1 MRSVVVRA
9 LAPGDDHHVRQVFC
23 DTVLLGHS
31 GTDSLQLL
39 DQYASLCL
47 DWFLTVGRTHA
58 AIAVEES
65 SIVGY
70 ALACPEPE
78 AQARW
83 ARRRALSFATHV
95 LWHLVTGR
103 LNGSSRAFYRARLA
117 DARALWHGGSRP
129 AQRMQVHLNVVSNSR
144 SGAVAMALRDHL
156 DDVARDLDL
165 PGWYGEINAFE
176 GQRERALERVGLRV
190 VGSQPNRTLSVALG
204 RPVNRLTVVRS
215 LTTQP

>member
-39 DQYASLCL
+39 EQYASLCL

-83 ARRRALSFATHV
+83 ARRRALPGV
-95 LWHLVTGR
+95 RLPPRPGGR
-103 LNGSSRAFYRARLA
+103 
-117 DARALWHGGSRP
+117 RP
-129 AQRMQVHLNVVSNSR
+129 
-144 SGAVAMALRDHL
+144 
-156 DDVARDLDL
+156 
-165 PGWYGEINAFE
+165 
-176 GQRERALERVGLRV
+176 
-190 VGSQPNRTLSVALG
+190 
-204 RPVNRLTVVRS
+204 
-215 LTTQP
+215 